1 MLTLIGSCHYSRDK
15 SRYNFIVDAVLWPS
29 HDITRHKHYMSSVPY
44 DGKTETWANSIT
56 FHHIPMPICT
66 AHVDC
71 ASWQHLQS
79 TMNIIRTAQHASRTS
94 INWYIDLNRIGS
106 LSNSQ
111 HWGCFNFHIP
121 SSIGQHSRRTLPH
134 SKLSWRTTILLLSV
148 TSTKENSRTHQISL
162 CEGDE
167 NKEIV
172 NAYLAGVLPSV
183 VRQLLVSNKSLIPLL
198 FY

>member
-1 MLTLIGSCHYSRDK
+1 MAISWH
-15 SRYNFIVDAVLWPS
+15 
-29 HDITRHKHYMSSVPY
+29 HYMSSVPY
-44 DGKTETWANSIT
+44 DGKTGIWANSIT
-56 FHHIPMPICT
+56 FHHIPMPICN
-66 AHVDC
+66 VGC

-94 INWYIDLNRIGS
+94 IKWYIDLNRIGS
-106 LSNSQ
+106 LHLSNSQ

-162 CEGDE
+162 QGGWKQRNCWWLF
-167 NKEIV
+167 
-172 NAYLAGVLPSV
+172 ASAGVLPLV